1 MVRRRGQARGDSGLS
16 VGGALDSMVVAAHE
30 LKTPLATMRQ
40 LSLELDRYSET
51 ADIRRIAQQI
61 QLTAERSLR
70 LTQDLTQASHLQGEL
85 FPLEPLSSRRVLA
98 SVAEELLPLYG
109 AHERRL
115 EIRMPRTLPIIVSHF
130 DLLRRILVNYADNA
144 LHYANEEGV
153 VILEGRM
160 LRRQDHVRFGVTDGG
175 PRLQNKRSQRSR
187 LQSDYGRPAASGLGL
202 MIADSFAEAIGATTG
217 IAQKRNGVSYYIDV
231 PISKQLSL
239 V

>member
-1 MVRRRGQARGDSGLS
+1 MRRGQAKGDSGLS
-16 VGGALDSMVVAAHE
+16 VGGGLDSTVVAAHE

-40 LSLELDRYSET
+40 LSLELERYTET

-70 LTQDLTQASHLQGEL
+70 LTQDLTQASHLQAEL
-85 FPLEPLSSRRVLA
+85 FPLEPLNSRRVLT

-115 EIRMPRTLPIIVSHF
+115 EVQMPRTLPIVVSHF
-130 DLLRRILVNYADNA
+130 DLLRRILLNYADNA
-144 LHYANEEGV
+144 LHYADDDGV
-153 VILEGRM
+153 VILEGKV
-160 LRRQDHVRFGVTDGG
+160 LRRQEQVRFGVTDGG
-175 PRLQNKRSQRSR
+175 PHVQTARMQRSR
-187 LQSDYGRPAASGLGL
+187 VHSGYGRPASSGLGL
-202 MIADSFAEAIGATTG
+202 MIADSFADAIGATTG
-217 IAQKRNGVSYYIDV
+217 VARKRSGMFYYIDV